1 MTAVGEVRAMLMD
14 ALRSV
19 PGLTVTPHPHTNVS
33 APCAWLQD
41 GADLVAVHSLGQWTV
56 GLDVHIAVAALD
68 RDAAIAASDELL
80 QQVVEALP
88 AVCRWG
94 PVGPRSYERDAD
106 VIRTVIPTTTPWRT

>member
-1 MTAVGEVRAMLMD
+1 MLMD

-33 APCAWLQD
+33 PPCAWLQD

-80 QQVVEALP
+80 QQVVEALEALP
-88 AVCRWG
+88 ALCRWG

-106 VIRTVIPTTTPWRT
+106 VIRTVIPTKTPWRT